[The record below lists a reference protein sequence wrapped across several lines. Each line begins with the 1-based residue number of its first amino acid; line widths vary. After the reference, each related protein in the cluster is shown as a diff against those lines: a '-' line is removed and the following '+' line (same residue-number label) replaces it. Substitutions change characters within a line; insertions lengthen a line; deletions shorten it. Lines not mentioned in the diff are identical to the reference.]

1 MVNYSMTSGSLWNY
15 YRDKIDNVNVN
26 DDASDGKSFEYNT
39 KRVGETLERPLQPGN
54 PEKQTITTTYTIL
67 IHRSH
72 YSTQISWQFLE
83 ISWFTFHEL
92 WSRTWIIMDKRLR
105 FYKTS

>member
-1 MVNYSMTSGSLWNY
+1 MLWGCIFCQNMVNYSMTSGSLWNY

-54 PEKQTITTTYTIL
+54 PEKLTITTTYTIL

-83 ISWFTFHEL
+83 IS
-92 WSRTWIIMDKRLR
+92 
-105 FYKTS
+105 